1 MFFGAPRESLVLLT
15 NFLRIISL
23 VLAADVLMLKF
34 IAETII
40 PLLLFLNELSSVLTS
55 AFLVIL
61 SMMPHIEK
69 VKLEYFQNI
78 CALLSYYK
86 YKKSHNF
93 TLLLSFPRNYSEDI
107 SVREGMPTTKCF
119 QVFPYFCVVKSVS
132 LQPQSNGTV

>member
-1 MFFGAPRESLVLLT
+1 MFRSVVNTYLSHILSILVNRYGRCFTLLFFGAPRESLVLLT
-15 NFLRIISL
+15 SFLRIISL

-69 VKLEYFQNI
+69 GQVRI
-78 CALLSYYK
+78 LS
-86 YKKSHNF
+86 
-93 TLLLSFPRNYSEDI
+93 E
-107 SVREGMPTTKCF
+107 
-119 QVFPYFCVVKSVS
+119 
-132 LQPQSNGTV
+132 

>member
-1 MFFGAPRESLVLLT
+1 MFRSVVNTYLSHILVLIKISHYHLSSISILVNRYGRCFTLLFFGAPRESLVLLT

-69 VKLEYFQNI
+69 GQVRILSEYLCFTKL
-78 CALLSYYK
+78 
-86 YKKSHNF
+86 
-93 TLLLSFPRNYSEDI
+93 
-107 SVREGMPTTKCF
+107 
-119 QVFPYFCVVKSVS
+119 
-132 LQPQSNGTV
+132 LQI